1 MTTTPL
7 VRVDVIRHADHRYDT
22 CGDWLIDH
30 DGRIIVRVSELGDWR
45 FEFLIAI
52 HEMVEAALCRH
63 RGISEEAVTAFDKEH
78 EASGGD
84 GEPGEHPD
92 APYRKEHAFAALIE
106 AMVAQ
111 MLGVYWPKY
120 EDAIDGL
127 TWGEKT

>member
-7 VRVDVIRHADHRYDT
+7 VRVDVIRHADQRYDT

-52 HEMVEAALCRH
+52 HEMVEAALCHH

-78 EASGGD
+78 EAGGGD

-92 APYRKEHAFAALIE
+92 APYRKEHAFATLIE
-106 AMVAQ
+106 AMVARE
-111 MLGVYWPKY
+111 LGVDWPEY
-120 EDAIDGL
+120 GDAIDGL